1 MCTEFN
7 LEGYQALISHVIENN
22 LCSEREVF
30 VEEDQPILEFK
41 PTILESP

>member
-22 LCSEREVF
+22 LYSEREVF
-30 VEEDQPILEFK
+30 VEDQPILEFK